1 MRDDLHQKVMAAASD
16 MRINVLREILQWE
29 VISALHQ
36 GEAFNTVAFIGGT
49 SLRLLHGLG
58 RFSEDLDFSTIG
70 ADMDRDRLSAW
81 GKVIRK
87 RLERC
92 ALSGIEF
99 TIGTGTGAVLSADVR
114 VAGILKEMGISPME
128 SQKLKIKIEIDTN
141 PPEGANLQRL
151 LTSTPDR
158 KMITVGTYDLESL
171 MAGKLH
177 ALLARP
183 YTKGRDW
190 YDLLW
195 YCAGKVE
202 PNTALLNS
210 ALQQVPSQ
218 WCERAEDW
226 KDSVLA
232 LAEQTD
238 WKHVAHDVGRFL
250 ENGSEIEML
259 NEDTVKMALQGYGRR
274 RGFSM

>member
-114 VAGILKEMGISPME
+114 VAGILKEMEISPME

-151 LTSTPDR
+151 LASTPDR
-158 KMITVGTYDLESL
+158 KMITVGTYDPESL
-171 MAGKLH
+171 MARQIH
-177 ALLARP
+177 SLLSQP
-183 YTKGRDW
+183 FTQGRYW

-195 YCAGKVE
+195 CCASKITPNMELLENMFRQTPSRWCEKAENWKESIRKVAGGADWQFVKGDAAQFIE
-202 PNTALLNS
+202 DATEEALLNEATLKI
-210 ALQQVPSQ
+210 ALQ
-218 WCERAEDW
+218 
-226 KDSVLA
+226 
-232 LAEQTD
+232 
-238 WKHVAHDVGRFL
+238 
-250 ENGSEIEML
+250 
-259 NEDTVKMALQGYGRR
+259 
-274 RGFSM
+274 

>member
-1 MRDDLHQKVMAAASD
+1 MRDDLHKKVMSAASD
-16 MRINVLREILQWE
+16 MRLNVLREILQWE
-29 VISALHQ
+29 VIAALHQ
-36 GEAFNTVAFIGGT
+36 GEAFNTIAFIGGT

-70 ADMDRDRLSAW
+70 AGVDRDRLNTW
-81 GKVIRK
+81 GKVIKK
-87 RLERC
+87 RLEAC

-99 TIGTGTGAVLSADVR
+99 TIGSGTGAVLSADVR
-114 VAGILKEMGISPME
+114 VAGILKEVKLSPME
-128 SQKLKIKIEIDTN
+128 SQKLRIKIEIDTN
-141 PPEGANLQRL
+141 PPEGARLERL
-151 LTSTPDR
+151 LKSTPDR
-158 KMITVGTYDLESL
+158 KMLTVGTYDLESL

-177 ALLARP
+177 ALLSRA

-195 YCAGKVE
+195 YCAEKTA
-202 PNTALLNS
+202 PNTELLDN
-210 ALQQVPSQ
+210 ALQQMPSQ
-218 WCERAEDW
+218 WCTRAEEW
-226 KDSVLA
+226 RESVLA

-238 WKHVAHDVGRFL
+238 WQLVTEDVGRFL

-274 RGFSM
+274 RGFSV